1 MFASATRTLPAGK
14 HPSWHKQDGRVGR
27 GKSNRRRGP
36 EAPEHPQQGSGAPVS
51 SAAWGAMHC
60 DVSES
65 RGLGLG
71 VHPGA
76 APSSLHHLQ
85 VFPRRQPL
93 PAQPWR
99 VPVPHTRP
107 AYPRRWMGGSQRAGF
122 QGWRAVTSEPPEMSS
137 GWPQPPSVPS
147 WFPTSDTWGLR
158 PPCPASATRRDSD
171 PMQRMCLKLSREL
184 RAGARSSP
192 GGRLVLV
199 SMHTRTRLPGCVAAE
214 QGPPSPPQGPAS

>member
-71 VHPGA
+71 VPPWSCPLLSAPPPGVSPEA
-76 APSSLHHLQ
+76 APPCPALAGASAT
-85 VFPRRQPL
+85 PTPCL
-93 PAQPWR
+93 PQALD
-99 VPVPHTRP
+99 
-107 AYPRRWMGGSQRAGF
+107 GGSQRAGF